1 MNRRSRYD
9 DLHDHYHAILTTK
22 GGTRYERLAA
32 VVFAALDSGNVVIH
46 DLKVIGADT
55 GVKHQIDVHIERRG
69 CSNRILVECK
79 DYDIS
84 GDPVGLDVVREFWG
98 VIDDIHPDEAWV
110 ITCNHFTEE
119 ARKYAKGKGIRLA
132 TLRGFADSDWQ
143 SRVHTIITSIV
154 FRKVHNEKI
163 DARIRTVRDEDA
175 AAFFKD
181 L

>member
-1 MNRRSRYD
+1 
-9 DLHDHYHAILTTK
+9 
-22 GGTRYERLAA
+22 
-32 VVFAALDSGNVVIH
+32 
-46 DLKVIGADT
+46 
-55 GVKHQIDVHIERRG
+55 
-69 CSNRILVECK
+69 
-79 DYDIS
+79 
-84 GDPVGLDVVREFWG
+84 VVREFWG